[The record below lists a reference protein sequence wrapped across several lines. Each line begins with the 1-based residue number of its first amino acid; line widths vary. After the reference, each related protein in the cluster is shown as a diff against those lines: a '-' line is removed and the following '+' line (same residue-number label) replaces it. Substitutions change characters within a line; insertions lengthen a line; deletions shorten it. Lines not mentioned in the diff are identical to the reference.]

1 MSDSAKLQGNA
12 FLLRLPLQELV
23 SASSLGSESQL
34 GFTELQKCCTADVQL
49 AFLLLFFT
57 VVLEFNNNS

>member
-12 FLLRLPLQELV
+12 LLLCLPLQELV

-34 GFTELQKCCTADVQL
+34 GFTELQKCCAADVQL